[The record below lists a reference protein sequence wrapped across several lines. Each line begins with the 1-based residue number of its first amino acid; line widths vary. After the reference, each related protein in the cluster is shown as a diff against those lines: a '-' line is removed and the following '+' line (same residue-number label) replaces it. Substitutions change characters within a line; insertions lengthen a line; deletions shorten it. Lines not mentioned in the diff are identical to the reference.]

1 MKTTCVKRMR
11 AGAMWCNS
19 ELVTVMKE
27 MKHKEENVRPSDIPG
42 R

>member
-1 MKTTCVKRMR
+1 MKTTCVKRMMR

-27 MKHKEENVRPSDIPG
+27 MKHKENVRPSDIPG